1 MEVVGRMP
9 TLMSNSIGLL
19 EDFKELPIIKSL
31 SIVPWA
37 Q

>member
-1 MEVVGRMP
+1 MEVVVRMP
-9 TLMSNSIGLL
+9 TLMCNSIGLL
-19 EDFKELPIIKSL
+19 EDFKELRIIKSL